1 MNIKDA
7 KEEIRRTLRAYT
19 APEGY
24 RIPRV
29 RQRPILLIGPPGIG
43 KTAIVEQVAEE
54 CQAGFVSYT
63 MTHHTRQSAIGLP
76 FLKEKDYEGKHFSI
90 TEYTMSE
97 IIASIYQYMED
108 SGHKTG
114 ILFID
119 EINCVSETLTPVM
132 LQFLQNKTFGNHP
145 VPEGWLIVAAG
156 NPPEYNQSVR
166 EFDIVTMDRVK
177 YMEIEAELSVW
188 QDYARRANIHP
199 AVSSYLAL
207 HPEHFYCMESNAD
220 GKHFVTARGWED
232 LSCILYSYESLKEPV
247 TELLFGEYLR
257 KEAIAR
263 SFSLY
268 YRWYEKEKKDPRLA
282 DFLTGKL
289 TDPSLKE
296 SLSNA
301 PLEERF
307 AAASLI
313 ASFLKN
319 RFESWSE
326 KKEELLKYRE
336 LFSDW
341 HRQESGLSDFL
352 KKRLESLVIRRKNA
366 LISIPDALWEQKLLE
381 GLEDFALSLPQ
392 ETQEENVRSF
402 YAEKRASGLLSSG
415 TRQFCRSALPL
426 SHHRAF
432 QKPSLRF
439 LPRLSSGGSLLKRFV
454 RASGLRPRGGIKKGR
469 PGTFPEQ
476 PLIFFYFWPVV
487 LPKPPFR
494 ISTASSSTVMPYST
508 KIPCIKPVP
517 FSMQTTFPSLESL
530 VSFAKIWPSLS
541 E

>member
-268 YRWYEKEKKDPRLA
+268 
-282 DFLTGKL
+282 
-289 TDPSLKE
+289 
-296 SLSNA
+296 
-301 PLEERF
+301 
-307 AAASLI
+307 
-313 ASFLKN
+313 
-319 RFESWSE
+319 
-326 KKEELLKYRE
+326 
-336 LFSDW
+336 
-341 HRQESGLSDFL
+341 
-352 KKRLESLVIRRKNA
+352 
-366 LISIPDALWEQKLLE
+366 
-381 GLEDFALSLPQ
+381 
-392 ETQEENVRSF
+392 
-402 YAEKRASGLLSSG
+402 
-415 TRQFCRSALPL
+415 
-426 SHHRAF
+426 
-432 QKPSLRF
+432 
-439 LPRLSSGGSLLKRFV
+439 
-454 RASGLRPRGGIKKGR
+454 
-469 PGTFPEQ
+469 
-476 PLIFFYFWPVV
+476 
-487 LPKPPFR
+487 
-494 ISTASSSTVMPYST
+494 
-508 KIPCIKPVP
+508 
-517 FSMQTTFPSLESL
+517 
-530 VSFAKIWPSLS
+530 
-541 E
+541 

>member
-1 MNIKDA
+1 MMNIKQA
-7 KEEIRRTLRAYT
+7 KQEIVDTVQAYLLKN
-19 APEGY
+19 EYGEY
-24 RIPRV
+24 VIPRV
-29 RQRPILLIGPPGIG
+29 HQRPVLLLGAPGIG
-43 KTAIVEQVAEE
+43 KTQIMEQAARECKVALV
-54 CQAGFVSYT
+54 AYT
-63 MTHHTRQSAIGLP
+63 ITHHTRQSAIGLP
-76 FLKEKDYEGKHFSI
+76 FISKKEYGGKEYSA

-97 IIASIYQYMED
+97 IVASIYDRMRET
-108 SGHKTG
+108 GLTEG

-326 KKEELLKYRE
+326 EKEELLKYRE

-402 YAEKRASGLLSSG
+402 YAEKRAAFQKTEETLAESVRLACSLLEPDNFADPPYLYLITELSKNPLSASFLGSHLVEAYLNASSGLLVSD
-415 TRQFCRSALPL
+415 REVALKKAVREL
-426 SHHRAF
+426 S
-432 QKPSLRF
+432 PNSL
-439 LPRLSSGGSLLKRFV
+439 
-454 RASGLRPRGGIKKGR
+454 
-469 PGTFPEQ
+469 
-476 PLIFFYFWPVV
+476 
-487 LPKPPFR
+487 
-494 ISTASSSTVMPYST
+494 
-508 KIPCIKPVP
+508 
-517 FSMQTTFPSLESL
+517 
-530 VSFAKIWPSLS
+530 
-541 E
+541 